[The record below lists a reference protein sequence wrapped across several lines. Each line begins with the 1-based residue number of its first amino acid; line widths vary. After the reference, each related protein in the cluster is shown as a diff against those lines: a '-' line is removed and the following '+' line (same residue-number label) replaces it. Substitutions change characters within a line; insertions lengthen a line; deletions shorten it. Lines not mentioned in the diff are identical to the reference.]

1 MSGRLGGKLA
11 VITGAARGIGRATA
25 TEFAAEGADLVL
37 LDVAGDIDGVP
48 YPLGTQ
54 SQLDTTARLCAKFGG
69 SVTAASLDIRNS
81 AGVKEV
87 LAETLDQHGRID
99 VLVNN
104 AGLVSPS
111 GKPVHEID
119 DDEWQVMLDVDLTG
133 QFRMM
138 RAVLP
143 SMLRHGA
150 GSVVNIASTAG
161 LVGYRHFAG
170 YVSAKHGL
178 IGLTRAASLDYAPK
192 GIRINAVCPG
202 SVYDD
207 PELESVMMAEIAR
220 CLDLPAS
227 DSERAFVASQPTNR
241 LVRAHDVARAVLWL
255 ASDESRDV
263 TGSVVAVDGG
273 FTVR

>member
-54 SQLDTTARLCAKFGG
+54 SQLDTTARLCGKFGG
-69 SVTAASLDIRNS
+69 SVTAASVDIRNS
-81 AGVKEV
+81 SGVKEV
-87 LAETLDQHGRID
+87 LAETLDRHGRID

-111 GKPVHEID
+111 GKPVHEIG
-119 DDEWQVMLDVDLTG
+119 DDEWQVLLDVDLTG

-138 RAVLP
+138 REVLP
-143 SMLRHGA
+143 SMLRRGA

-178 IGLTRAASLDYAPK
+178 IGLTRSASLDYAPK

-202 SVYDD
+202 SVHDD

-220 CLDLPAS
+220 CLDLPVG
-227 DSERAFVASQPTNR
+227 DSERTFVATQPTNR

>member
-54 SQLDTTARLCAKFGG
+54 SQLDTTARLCGKFGG
-69 SVTAASLDIRNS
+69 SVTAAAVDIRNS
-81 AGVKEV
+81 GAVKEV

-138 RAVLP
+138 REVLP
-143 SMLRHGA
+143 SMLRRGA

-207 PELESVMMAEIAR
+207 PDLEGVMMAEIAR
-220 CLDLPAS
+220 CLDLPVG

-241 LVRAHDVARAVLWL
+241 LVRANDVARAVLWL

>member
-48 YPLGTQ
+48 YPLGTR
-54 SQLDTTARLCAKFGG
+54 SQLDTTARLCGKFGG
-69 SVTAASLDIRNS
+69 SVTAVSLDIRDS
-81 AGVKEV
+81 ARVKEV
-87 LAETLDQHGRID
+87 LAESLDQHGRID

-143 SMLRHGA
+143 SMLRRGA

-207 PELESVMMAEIAR
+207 PDLEGVMMAEIAR
-220 CLDLPAS
+220 CLDLPVG
-227 DSERAFVASQPTNR
+227 DSERAFVAGQPTNR